1 MGEVCELA
9 AHGASLG
16 DVEAQRADANGVE
29 EDALPVA
36 DADCEH
42 VLRGAFGTGY
52 ASAFPSLDSVSV
64 LWTPFFANRCGVTTS
79 SAVPTSA

>member
-42 VLRGAFGTGY
+42 GLREDPQLGRDVEQ
-52 ASAFPSLDSVSV
+52 P
-64 LWTPFFANRCGVTTS
+64 
-79 SAVPTSA
+79 